1 MIFGVRFAG
10 PRFCLG
16 DQMALSDV
24 ALCARALVM
33 IGTAPIS
40 SFEEDS
46 AEAEI
51 ARMLYP
57 VIRDGMLAGYP
68 WRFAA
73 RGAWL
78 AQLSQQTEAEGEET
92 SVSPTRG
99 SNLFALPGD
108 FIRLL
113 SLETDGGKI
122 ARFELRDQ
130 AVLCDAGSAHLTY
143 VGRLPE
149 ARFPAWFDLALIARL
164 AAEFCL
170 PLTESSSR
178 AEYLFKR
185 SEDQFRAARLA
196 DAQQSTPH
204 AIDDFSL
211 IAARG

>member
-1 MIFGVRFAG
+1 MIFRG
-10 PRFCLG
+10 PVLPGPVFVLG

-73 RGAWL
+73 KGCWL
-78 AQLSQQTEAEGEET
+78 AQVTAGET
-92 SVSPTRG
+92 SGGSGDG

-113 SLETDGGKI
+113 SLETDGGRVT
-122 ARFELRDQ
+122 RFELRDR

-143 VGRLPE
+143 VGRLAE
-149 ARFPAWFDLALIARL
+149 ASFPAWFDLALIARL

-185 SEDQFRAARLA
+185 SEDQFRSARLA

-204 AIDDFSL
+204 AIEDFSL
-211 IAARG
+211 IAARV

>member
-1 MIFGVRFAG
+1 
-10 PRFCLG
+10 
-16 DQMALSDV
+16 MALSDV

-33 IGTAPIS
+33 IGAAPIA

-51 ARMLYP
+51 ARLIYP
-57 VIRDGMLAGYP
+57 TVRDGMLAGYP

-73 RGAWL
+73 RGMWL
-78 AQLSQQTEAEGEET
+78 AKIYEGGDLDGRKDHDGR
-92 SVSPTRG
+92 S
-99 SNLFALPGD
+99 LFALPRD

-113 SLETDGGKI
+113 ALENGTAPI

-130 AVLCDAGSAHLTY
+130 AVLCDADQAFLTY
-143 VGRLPE
+143 VARLGE
-149 ARFPAWFDLALIARL
+149 GRFPAWFDLALISRL

-170 PLTESSSR
+170 PLTESSTR

-185 SEDQFRAARLA
+185 ADDQFRDARLA

-204 AIDDFSL
+204 AIEDFSL
-211 IAARG
+211 ISARN

>member
-1 MIFGVRFAG
+1 
-10 PRFCLG
+10 
-16 DQMALSDV
+16 MALSDV

-40 SFEEDS
+40 SFEEDG

-73 RGAWL
+73 KGCWL
-78 AQLSQQTEAEGEET
+78 AQVSAGET
-92 SVSPTRG
+92 SGGPG
-99 SNLFALPGD
+99 DGANLFALPGD

-113 SLETDGGKI
+113 SLETDGGRVT
-122 ARFELRDQ
+122 RFELRDR
-130 AVLCDAGSAHLTY
+130 AVLCDAQSAHLTY
-143 VGRLPE
+143 VGRLAE
-149 ARFPAWFDLALIARL
+149 ASFPPWFDLALIARL

-185 SEDQFRAARLA
+185 SEDQFRSARLA

-204 AIDDFSL
+204 AIEDFSL